1 MIDIWML
8 LTMTMT
14 LSFLEV
20 VLHTTNEVCARPYL
34 GPERQIGVVVPVN
47 KFEKEGADD
56 TDKGASYNL
65 KRLTRRLN
73 LTIGA
78 LTFTIAFWVVGVIKS
93 YSARSSHRNNKF
105 DCLEFDLS

>member
-34 GPERQIGVVVPVN
+34 GPERKIRVVVPVN
-47 KFEKEGADD
+47 KLEKEGADD
-56 TDKGASYNL
+56 TDKGAS
-65 KRLTRRLN
+65 
-73 LTIGA
+73 
-78 LTFTIAFWVVGVIKS
+78 
-93 YSARSSHRNNKF
+93 
-105 DCLEFDLS
+105 

>member
-73 LTIGA
+73 HQIL
-78 LTFTIAFWVVGVIKS
+78 LCVDSIAASLFVLNW
-93 YSARSSHRNNKF
+93 
-105 DCLEFDLS
+105 LS